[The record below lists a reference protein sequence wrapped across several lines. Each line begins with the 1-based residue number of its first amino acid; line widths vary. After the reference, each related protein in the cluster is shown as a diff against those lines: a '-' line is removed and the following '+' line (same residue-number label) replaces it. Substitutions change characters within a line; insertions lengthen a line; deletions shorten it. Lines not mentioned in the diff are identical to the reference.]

1 MMQRRGFM
9 QHLLGLATALLLLPA
24 SSLAA
29 LVSRP
34 WNKAA
39 FESNALDEALK
50 GLNIDAQAL
59 RATDSIQIL
68 APDRAENGAVVQIE
82 VTSLIADTQAILIL
96 VSKNPTPL
104 IANFSFGQNTEA
116 YVVTRIKMAESDE
129 VQAIVQAGGQYYKA
143 GKRVEVLADGCN

>member
-1 MMQRRGFM
+1 MQRV
-9 QHLLGLATALLLLPA
+9 LGLVTAILLVPA

-29 LVSRP
+29 LLSRP

-39 FESNALDEALK
+39 FESVVLDSALK

-59 RATDSIQIL
+59 KTTDGIQIL

-104 IANFSFGQNTEA
+104 IANFSFGPNAEA
-116 YVVTRIKMAESDE
+116 YVVTRIKMAETDDI
-129 VQAIVQAGGQYYKA
+129 QAIVEAGGQYYKA